1 MAKEGLVQDTDTKLT
16 VTKELEEEILES
28 IYQMVKD
35 LDLAG
40 VRRVSQYSKK
50 IMLSSET
57 ASCIEDIVNAI
68 DAGNIKVANQLANH
82 SRT

>member
-1 MAKEGLVQDTDTKLT
+1 MVQDTDTKLT

-28 IYQMVKD
+28 IYQMVND

-40 VRRVSQYSKK
+40 IRRMVNYTKNLD
-50 IMLSSET
+50 LSSDT
-57 ASCIEDIVNAI
+57 VSRIEELVNAI

>member
-1 MAKEGLVQDTDTKLT
+1 VEDTDTKLT

-28 IYQMVKD
+28 IYQMVND

-40 VRRVSQYSKK
+40 IRRMVNYTKNLD
-50 IMLSSET
+50 LSSDT
-57 ASCIEDIVNAI
+57 VSRIEELVNAI